1 MNEKTQTAYTTSLVK
16 SIERFFILTGQLSFS
31 FPFWHFFPTK
41 DWREFEKTG
50 TFVYKTV
57 KNFIQEAKDK
67 LANQNP
73 NNPHKKTILSRFLE
87 RKDKYGLEVDDIVS
101 IMIDLMIAGV
111 DTVSF
116 HPVFYIFFK

>member
-1 MNEKTQTAYTTSLVK
+1 MNEKTRTAYTTSLVK

-50 TFVYKTV
+50 AFVYKTV

-67 LANQNP
+67 LENQNP

-87 RKDKYGLEVDDIVS
+87 RKDNYGLEVDDIVS

-116 HPVFYIFFK
+116 VCF